1 MGISNFIS
9 FQNLKQQKTRRDQF
23 SQGPLSS
30 SLPPSALSGHHH
42 GSVLLAEEQVSID
55 MEEGSPLLPPTQK
68 QAMIYDETV
77 CTLSHSF
84 GNISNGRQ
92 LIVIMV
98 LGQLSSKPSRN
109 HAKHW
114 INHCRIRRNFHTAS
128 YNGERTRRNGGKVIF
143 VTLVFVSCFLLKI

>member
-1 MGISNFIS
+1 MFWRLELRYVGHINNHEKVKAGDFAEDIIFNFVS

-77 CTLSHSF
+77 CTNNSALNPCF
-84 GNISNGRQ
+84 NRFQMALKIQ
-92 LIVIMV
+92 LI
-98 LGQLSSKPSRN
+98 
-109 HAKHW
+109 
-114 INHCRIRRNFHTAS
+114 T
-128 YNGERTRRNGGKVIF
+128 YNGFRTTIYKAELKQCK
-143 VTLVFVSCFLLKI
+143 TLNQPL